1 MFAHRAAT
9 AAFST
14 VVTLAALAAPG
25 ALPGAPVA
33 AATAQPAA
41 AQPAAV
47 RPASAGTAA
56 ARAAVP
62 SAASTGATGVIVQLF
77 DWPWPAIGAECS
89 NVLGPDGYAAV
100 QISPPEEAVV
110 LAASGYPWW
119 QAYQPVSY
127 QLSSRF
133 GTEAQLASMI
143 SACHAAGV
151 KVYAD
156 VVLNHMTGQVN
167 GGTGDAGTTFPD
179 NFDYPPLYSGSD
191 FHSCHTSITNWDDE
205 SQVWNCELSG
215 LADLDTG
222 SSYVRQ
228 QEASYLNSLIA
239 LGVDGF
245 RWDSAKEMD
254 PADIAAIEALLT
266 KPVVIYQDVEYGAG
280 QPVTPDLYQSTGSLE
295 EYRYGW
301 DLYGAFTSGTLASLS
316 NFGPSWNSAGLVPSA
331 DAVVFVD
338 TQDTE
343 RAGGV
348 LTYATGA
355 SYTLASV
362 FMLAWDYGT
371 PRVLSDYAFS
381 RYDQGP
387 PSAGGNAI
395 ATPACGAGSWEC
407 EQRWPAIASMVGWHN
422 AAGTAPVA
430 NWWTDGSNAIAF
442 SRGSAAWVAINAEN
456 APVTETFSTG
466 LPAGTYCDVISG
478 PPAAAGGCTGSPV
491 TVNAAGQATVTVP
504 AMGAVGIDVAAVAS
518 AAAVSETV
526 TVTVPTS
533 TGASGDTVYLAGN
546 LSVLGLGQPD
556 WAPNGIAMT
565 RLNATTW
572 STTVEASADTTL
584 SYKYDLGGSWN
595 TVEETAS
602 CGFVANRSMA
612 VTGGTV
618 SDTVAAWAGLGGC

>member
-1 MFAHRAAT
+1 MFKPRAAI

-14 VVTLAALAAPG
+14 LVTLAALAAPG
-25 ALPGAPVA
+25 ALPAAPAA
-33 AATAQPAA
+33 AATARPTVVRPATAGAAA
-41 AQPAAV
+41 AQVPAT
-47 RPASAGTAA
+47 S
-56 ARAAVP
+56 AVP
-62 SAASTGATGVIVQLF
+62 SAASTGATGVIVQMF

-89 NVLGPDGYAAV
+89 NVLGPDGYGAV

-110 LAASGYPWW
+110 LAAGGYPWW

-127 QLSSRF
+127 SLNSRF
-133 GTEAQLASMI
+133 GTEAQLTSMI

-167 GGTGDAGTTFPD
+167 GGVGDDGTTFPD
-179 NFDYPPLYSGSD
+179 NFDYPPLYSESD

-222 SSYVRQ
+222 SSYVQQ
-228 QEASYLNSLIA
+228 QEAGYLNSLIA

-245 RWDSAKEMD
+245 RWDSAKEMA

-266 KPVVIYQDVEYGAG
+266 KPVFIYQDVEYGAG
-280 QPVTPDLYQSTGSLE
+280 QPVTPDLYEGTGSVE

-301 DLYGAFTSGTLASLS
+301 DLYDAFTSGTLASLS
-316 NFGPSWNSAGLVPSA
+316 DFGPSWNSAGMVPSA
-331 DAVVFVD
+331 DAVAFVD

-343 RAGGV
+343 RAGGA
-348 LTYATGA
+348 LTYANGA
-355 SYTLASV
+355 QYILASV

-381 RYDQGP
+381 SYDQGP

-395 ATPACGAGSWEC
+395 ATPSCGSGTWEC
-407 EQRWPAIASMVGWHN
+407 EQRWPAIAGMVGWHN
-422 AAGTAPVA
+422 AAGTTPVA
-430 NWWTDGSNAIAF
+430 NWWSDGSDAIAF
-442 SRGSAAWVAINAEN
+442 SRGSAAWVAINAES

-466 LPAGTYCDVISG
+466 LPAGVYCDVISG
-478 PPAAAGGCTGSPV
+478 AAGAGGCTGGTV

-504 AMGAVGIDVAAVAS
+504 AKGAVGIDVAVQDS

-526 TVTVPTS
+526 TVPSRCPT
-533 TGASGDTVYLAGN
+533 
-546 LSVLGLGQPD
+546 
-556 WAPNGIAMT
+556 
-565 RLNATTW
+565 
-572 STTVEASADTTL
+572 
-584 SYKYDLGGSWN
+584 N
-595 TVEETAS
+595 TIW
-602 CGFVANRSMA
+602 
-612 VTGGTV
+612 
-618 SDTVAAWAGLGGC
+618 VAAGATWRRRPVAGSSPTAAWP

>member
-25 ALPGAPVA
+25 ALPGAR
-33 AATAQPAA
+33 AA
-41 AQPAAV
+41 AQ
-47 RPASAGTAA
+47 
-56 ARAAVP
+56 AAVP
-62 SAASTGATGVIVQLF
+62 SAASTGATGVIAALF
-77 DWPWPAIGAECS
+77 DWPWPAIGAECG
-89 NVLGPDGYAAV
+89 NLLGPDGYAAV

-222 SSYVRQ
+222 SSSVRQ
-228 QEASYLNSLIA
+228 REASYLNSLIA

-254 PADIAAIEALLT
+254 PADIAAIEGLLT

-280 QPVTPDLYQSTGSLE
+280 QPVTPDLYEGTGSLE

-316 NFGPSWNSAGLVPSA
+316 NLGPSWNSAGLVPSG

-343 RAGGV
+343 RASGA
-348 LTYATGA
+348 LTYANGA

-395 ATPACGAGSWEC
+395 ATPACGAGSWQC
-407 EQRWPAIASMVGWHN
+407 EQRWPAIAGMVGWHN

-478 PPAAAGGCTGSPV
+478 PPAAAGGCAGSRV

-504 AMGAVGIDVAAVAS
+504 AMGAVGIDMAAVAP

-526 TVTVPTS
+526 TVTVPAS

-546 LSVLGLGQPD
+546 LSVLGSGQSD

-584 SYKYDLGGSWN
+584 SYKYDLGGNWN
-595 TVEETAS
+595 TVEETGN

-612 VTGGTV
+612 VNGGTV